1 MSLSER
7 KYFTSERLAQRQ
19 RNYLAVVF
27 VQLDIGVIIGVGDL
41 RHQQPAG
48 AQHVV
53 HSQAQIDL
61 AVVAG
66 NEEDRVVSAV
76 QAPLVAQQPEQHR
89 TGAHGY
95 LTAEP
100 ASYGLVTEL
109 RHIRLFF
116 FFPAAVKAAENDRL
130 ARGVPAVAE
139 GGADYRA
146 PGIPDRLCRV

>member
-19 RNYLAVVF
+19 RNYGAVVF

-61 AVVAG
+61 AIAAG
-66 NEEDRVVSAV
+66 KEEGKVLSAAR
-76 QAPLVAQQPEQHR
+76 APLVGQKATQYPGCAHR
-89 TGAHGY
+89 RP
-95 LTAEP
+95 TAE
-100 ASYGLVTEL
+100 
-109 RHIRLFF
+109 
-116 FFPAAVKAAENDRL
+116 
-130 ARGVPAVAE
+130 
-139 GGADYRA
+139 
-146 PGIPDRLCRV
+146 